1 MAFDIEDYLDNTI
14 RRESGGDP
22 TATNPRSS
30 AGGVGQFID
39 STWLDQIRQA
49 RPDLA
54 AGRSSGELLAMK
66 TDPQYADLQR
76 DVMRNFTQQNAN
88 TLKASGFDV
97 NPGNL
102 YLAHFAG
109 PGGATSILGSDPSTP
124 IERVMGASAIRA
136 NPFLAGKTAGDVVSW
151 AAGTGGSGALRQL
164 TRTAMAAPAQM
175 APSGILGQAASSL
188 AAPDKD
194 NSDPMGILA
203 RNAPGQPAAHQRED
217 DMPAMKFGGL
227 LSQPAPRQA
236 RPFQLSF
243 NRGRRAFG

>member
-1 MAFDIEDYLDNTI
+1 MAYDIEDYLDNTI

-39 STWLDQIRQA
+39 STWLDQIRQV

-54 AGRSSGELLAMK
+54 AGKSSSELLAMK

-76 DVMRNFTQQNAN
+76 DVLRNFTQRNAD

-109 PGGATSILGSDPSTP
+109 PAGATSILGSDPSTP
-124 IERVMGASAIRA
+124 IERVMGANAIQA
-136 NPFLAGKTAGDVVSW
+136 NPFLMGKTAGDVVSW
-151 AAGTGGSGALRQL
+151 AAGGGRGQMARP
-164 TRTAMAAPAQM
+164 AMAAGMPPRS
-175 APSGILGQAASSL
+175 PSGILGQAASTL

-203 RNAPGQPAAHQRED
+203 RNAPGQPAQQQEEEV
-217 DMPAMKFGGL
+217 PQMKFGGL
-227 LSQPAPRQA
+227 LSPTMPRTGKPFQIGLRQPA
-236 RPFQLSF
+236 
-243 NRGRRAFG
+243 RRAFG